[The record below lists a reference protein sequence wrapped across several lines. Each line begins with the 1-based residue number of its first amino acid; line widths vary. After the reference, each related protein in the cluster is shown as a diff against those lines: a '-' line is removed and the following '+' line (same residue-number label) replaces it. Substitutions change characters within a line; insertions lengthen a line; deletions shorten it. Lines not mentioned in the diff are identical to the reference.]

1 MPTLVFIRR
10 LPDSV
15 EDVHRKRASLHCQNS
30 TCVLAGVS
38 RFIQVEKIVKF
49 LQIKINL
56 ELVP

>member
-1 MPTLVFIRR
+1 MVSICR

-30 TCVLAGVS
+30 TGVLAGVS
-38 RFIQVEKIVKF
+38 GFIQVEKIVKF
-49 LQIKINL
+49 LPIKINL

>member
-1 MPTLVFIRR
+1 MSTLVFICK

-30 TCVLAGVS
+30 TRVLAGVS
-38 RFIQVEKIVKF
+38 GFIQVEKIVKF
-49 LQIKINL
+49 LPRRINL